1 MDCCATY
8 SKEVMPLINS
18 ILTNTVALSI
28 RNNLNS
34 SNSKM
39 SCTLER
45 LSSGLKINRVK
56 DDTANSII
64 ATKTDIQLSG
74 LNIASKNAQHG
85 TSMLNVAD
93 SALENMTDKVIRIR
107 DLILK
112 AKNSTCSDEEKQA
125 LQDEIN
131 ELTKEIFREKDNTTF
146 NERKIFDPSI
156 NEVEEIKPPEKPY
169 KYEVEYLESTGTQYI
184 DTGYTCSKNDNYKYI
199 MTGDFRGNSARWSGA
214 NAYLQLQYSSNTVTT
229 GSGTKG
235 TLTGNDEIVCSYS
248 NDEETLILNDTEIS
262 SRSWST
268 YNKPNVKIG
277 IFRLGDAN
285 NGWYNQSGIKGKL
298 HAFQLYKDDVLVRDY
313 IPVIDNNNVA
323 CLYDKVSGQFFYN
336 QGTGDFKTG
345 DIIPPEE
352 SIFITNA
359 IDNSVNLQ
367 IGENDGVDNMVNVDL
382 GFNLDAFE
390 IDVSTLN
397 SCKVGVQLCDELIDV
412 FSMRRSQVGSCLNRI
427 ESIMTLQDNNIINLN
442 SKKSLIKDA
451 DIAEESTNLTQTQI
465 LQQITSSL
473 FTQANQINGNLALR
487 LLGVG

>member
-1 MDCCATY
+1 MANKQLNKGSFKLYDCKLY
-8 SKEVMPLINS
+8 
-18 ILTNTVALSI
+18 
-28 RNNLNS
+28 
-34 SNSKM
+34 
-39 SCTLER
+39 
-45 LSSGLKINRVK
+45 
-56 DDTANSII
+56 
-64 ATKTDIQLSG
+64 
-74 LNIASKNAQHG
+74 
-85 TSMLNVAD
+85 
-93 SALENMTDKVIRIR
+93 END
-107 DLILK
+107 
-112 AKNSTCSDEEKQA
+112 
-125 LQDEIN
+125 
-131 ELTKEIFREKDNTTF
+131 
-146 NERKIFDPSI
+146 
-156 NEVEEIKPPEKPY
+156 
-169 KYEVEYLESTGTQYI
+169 
-184 DTGYTCSKNDNYKYI
+184 
-199 MTGDFRGNSARWSGA
+199 
-214 NAYLQLQYSSNTVTT
+214 
-229 GSGTKG
+229 
-235 TLTGNDEIVCSYS
+235 
-248 NDEETLILNDTEIS
+248 TLI
-262 SRSWST
+262 
-268 YNKPNVKIG
+268 
-277 IFRLGDAN
+277 
-285 NGWYNQSGIKGKL
+285 
-298 HAFQLYKDDVLVRDY
+298 RDY

-336 QGTGDFKTG
+336 QGSSDFKTG

>member
-112 AKNSTCSDEEKQA
+112 AKNSTCSNEEKQA

-169 KYEVEYLESTGTQYI
+169 KYEVEYLS
-184 DTGYTCSKNDNYKYI
+184 
-199 MTGDFRGNSARWSGA
+199 FP
-214 NAYLQLQYSSNTVTT
+214 T
-229 GSGTKG
+229 GSNAKQYCIELGSFADYDAIDYTFTSTNKSNKDVLLGKEYGTGFIAFDTADKLTMGYSPTPAVSSFSVSENITPAQKGDGTKRTLHFEYDFSKYPKSVMAFGAYG
-235 TLTGNDEIVCSYS
+235 TATFS
-248 NDEETLILNDTEIS
+248 
-262 SRSWST
+262 
-268 YNKPNVKIG
+268 
-277 IFRLGDAN
+277 
-285 NGWYNQSGIKGKL
+285 QSKQI
-298 HAFQLYKDDVLVRDY
+298 HQITCYKDGEMVRDF

-323 CLYDKVSGQFFYN
+323 CLYDKVTETFFYN
-336 QGTGDFKTG
+336 KGSSDFITG
-345 DIIPPEE
+345 DIIPPDE